1 MISLGIRYFMHDL
14 ICDANARGP
23 MLHNV
28 SDKTQ
33 DVSTPSGIISPYLAM
48 HSTPKPSF
56 KWKFK

>member
-1 MISLGIRYFMHDL
+1 MHDL